1 MTHRK
6 LTIRKLTRE
15 DFFNFKPA
23 PKHVEMHNMAK
34 SNELF
39 INLILSGDNGA
50 YALVDENDYVFM
62 MMGGQVIS
70 HCTAEV
76 WLAFGEGFEPYVKSC
91 IKALR
96 VLIHEKMPNY
106 VYRLEAN
113 VYIDDYK
120 AINLLEKCLGFSI
133 IGVRRKLGAK
143 GEDIVLLERLL

>member
-6 LTIRKLTRE
+6 LEIRKLTRE

-34 SNELF
+34 ANDAF

-50 YALVDENDYVFM
+50 FALSDEEGEIVM

-76 WLAFGEGFEPYVKSC
+76 WLAFAEGFEPYVKSC

-96 VLIHEKMPNY
+96 VLITEKMPNF

-113 VYIDDYK
+113 VYIDDYQ